1 MSQILQS
8 ETVRQEFRALLSPV
22 MDLMMHEIYPY
33 IYTTMALVSA
43 MFLILAVML
52 VILVA
57 IFVKLV

>member
-1 MSQILQS
+1 M
-8 ETVRQEFRALLSPV
+8 